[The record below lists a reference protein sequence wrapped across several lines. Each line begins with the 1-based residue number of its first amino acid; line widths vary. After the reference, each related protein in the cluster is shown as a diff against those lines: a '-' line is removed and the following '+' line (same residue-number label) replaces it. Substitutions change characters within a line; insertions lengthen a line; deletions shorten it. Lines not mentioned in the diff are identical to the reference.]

1 MFEPS
6 RRGIKQN
13 DDFFVLISKRFF
25 TFEEKQKGKDDDYE
39 ARRQYRK
46 VNFLVLEKGKTRI
59 QLLGLLVPLSLR
71 YK

>member
-25 TFEEKQKGKDDDYE
+25 TFEEKQKEKDDDYE
-39 ARRQYRK
+39 PRRQYKK
-46 VNFLVLEKGKTRI
+46 VYFLVLEKSKTRI
-59 QLLGLLVPLSLR
+59 QLLGPVGPD
-71 YK
+71 